1 MATLA
6 PYITAADLRA
16 ALSTSTYMAIYDE
29 EQTGSI
35 VTVDASTAVLLT
47 LARAHSRVVSWLGH
61 TYTKIP
67 LVTDT
72 DVPFLLKDAELN
84 YAIGLSYDRHPEY
97 VRAYAAEPQRKN
109 AYDQAELTMTRVQE
123 AILRFV
129 DSPTVPTP
137 VNVGVIVYDTG
148 PHTITDSLDGTWNG
162 GDL

>member
-1 MATLA
+1 M
-6 PYITAADLRA
+6 
-16 ALSTSTYMAIYDE
+16 SIYDD

-61 TYTKIP
+61 TYTKVP

-84 YAIGLSYDRHPEY
+84 YAIGMSYDRHPEF
-97 VRAYAAEPQRKN
+97 VRAYGADPQRKN
-109 AYDQAELTMTRVQE
+109 AYDQAELTMTRVQQ

-129 DSPTVPTP
+129 DSPTIAAPA
-137 VNVGVIVYDTG
+137 NAGGIVYDSG
-148 PHTITDSLDGTWNG
+148 PRTLTDSLDGTYNG

>member
-1 MATLA
+1 MATLV
-6 PYITAADLRA
+6 PYITATDLRA
-16 ALSTSTYMAIYDE
+16 ALSPPTYMAIFDDD
-29 EQTGSI
+29 QTGSI

-61 TYTKIP
+61 TYTKVP

-72 DVPFLLKDAELN
+72 DVPFLLKDAELG
-84 YAIGLSYDRHPEY
+84 YAIGMSYDRHPEY
-97 VRAYAAEPQRKN
+97 TRAYAADPQRKN

-129 DSPTVPTP
+129 DSPTIAAP
-137 VNVGVIVYDTG
+137 VNVGCVIYDTG
-148 PHTITDSLDGTWNG
+148 PHTITDSTDGTRNG

>member
-1 MATLA
+1 MTVLA
-6 PYITAADLRA
+6 PYNTPAELRA
-16 ALSTSTYMAIYDE
+16 AMSPATYMSIYDDD
-29 EQTGSI
+29 QSGSI
-35 VTVDASTAVLLT
+35 VTVDASTAVALT
-47 LARAHSRVVSWLGH
+47 LARAHSKVVSWLGH

-84 YAIGLSYDRHPEY
+84 YAIALSYDRHPEY
-97 VRAYAAEPQRKN
+97 IRAYGADPQRKG

-129 DSPTVPTP
+129 DAPSMPLP
-137 VNVGVIVYDTG
+137 VNVGCLIYDTG
-148 PHTITDSLDGTWNG
+148 PHTVTDSLDGTHNG